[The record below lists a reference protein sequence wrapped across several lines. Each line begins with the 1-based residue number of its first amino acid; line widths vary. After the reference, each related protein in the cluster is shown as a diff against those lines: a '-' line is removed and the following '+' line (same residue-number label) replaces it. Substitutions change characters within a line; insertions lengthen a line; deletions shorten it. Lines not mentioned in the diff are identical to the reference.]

1 MRKHTIFSA
10 VENARRAIGE
20 CCQNSGRDS
29 ADIAIIA
36 AAKTFCADDVRV
48 CAECGIV
55 DIGENYLQEAQDK
68 MRQVASLPLIWHYI
82 GRLQS
87 NKAAAVARL
96 FDFVH
101 SVDNADIAAKL
112 SAARAEVG
120 KPLAVFVQVNIDFER
135 GKGGIAPKDA
145 AALARDIAAL
155 PNLILAGLMCMPNPA
170 GDAGLAFGTLR
181 RLRDSINASE
191 KLQMRGLS
199 MGMSGDYQ
207 QAITEGAT
215 HLRLGTAIFGAR
227 PKPAPRRRIRHTL
240 QTVCWNKVLGRQCGD
255 ITRQCRRIFWR
266 DTALAALKVNINLH
280 KYRQRFADFGA
291 GGG

>member
-10 VENARRAIGE
+10 AENTRRAIGE

-155 PNLILAGLMCMPNPA
+155 PNLILVGLMCMPNPA
-170 GDAGLAFGTLR
+170 GDAGLAFGALR

-227 PKPAPRRRIRHTL
+227 PKPAG
-240 QTVCWNKVLGRQCGD
+240 N
-255 ITRQCRRIFWR
+255 
-266 DTALAALKVNINLH
+266 N
-280 KYRQRFADFGA
+280 
-291 GGG
+291 